1 MLSRAA
7 RSNPSCTGGDTLL
20 QARPDE
26 TARSGAM
33 GIKLGI
39 LGAGHFGRFHALKA
53 AKAAGA
59 GTVEFLGLSDAD
71 PARAALV
78 AGEAAT
84 RAWPLAELVAAADA
98 VIVAA
103 PTAFHFELASQALAA
118 GKHVFVE
125 KPIAATRE
133 QADALVAQAAA
144 AGRVLQVGHVERF
157 GAGFA
162 TLLGSAGVGRPL
174 YMEAVRIAPFRPR
187 GLDVSVVLDLM
198 IHDLDLVISLAGGA
212 PVEAVEAVGTAVCS
226 ERVDIAN
233 ARLRFAGGAQA
244 TITASRASLK
254 MERRLRVFGTEGY
267 ASLDFLARELK
278 LVRKGQGAGLDQLP
292 GHGIETLSWQDHD
305 NLEHEQAAFIAAC
318 RNGTPAV
325 VDGAAGRAALDAA
338 LRVEAAISE
347 SLGRAGLPSAP
358 G

>member
-1 MLSRAA
+1 MVL
-7 RSNPSCTGGDTLL
+7 
-20 QARPDE
+20 
-26 TARSGAM
+26 
-33 GIKLGI
+33 KLGI

-53 AKAAGA
+53 AKASAAGQV
-59 GTVEFLGLSDAD
+59 GFLGLADAN
-71 PARAALV
+71 PERAALV
-78 AGEAAT
+78 AAEAGS
-84 RAWPLAELVAAADA
+84 RAWPVEALIEAADA
-98 VIVAA
+98 LIVAA
-103 PTAFHFELASQALAA
+103 PTEFHFALASQALAA
-118 GKHVFVE
+118 GRHVFVE
-125 KPIAATRE
+125 KPIAATLE
-133 QADALVAQAAA
+133 QADALVAQAAR

-212 PVEAVEAVGTAVCS
+212 VEAVQAVGTAVCS
-226 ERVDIAN
+226 DRVDIAN

-267 ASLDFLARELK
+267 ASIDFLARELK
-278 LVRKGQGAGLDQLP
+278 LVRKGQGADLEQLP
-292 GHGIETLSWQDHD
+292 GHGIETLSWTDHD
-305 NLEHEQAAFIAAC
+305 NLEAEQAAFVRAC
-318 RNGTPAV
+318 TDGSPVV

-338 LRVEAAISE
+338 LRVEAAIRE
-347 SLGRAGLPSAP
+347 SLGAAGLPSGP

>member
-1 MLSRAA
+1 MVL
-7 RSNPSCTGGDTLL
+7 
-20 QARPDE
+20 
-26 TARSGAM
+26 
-33 GIKLGI
+33 KLGI

-53 AKAAGA
+53 AKASAAGQ
-59 GTVEFLGLSDAD
+59 VDFLGLADAN
-71 PARAALV
+71 PERAALV
-78 AGEAAT
+78 AAEAGS
-84 RAWPLAELVAAADA
+84 RAWPVEALIEAADA
-98 VIVAA
+98 LIVAA
-103 PTAFHFELASQALAA
+103 PTEFHFALASQALAA
-118 GKHVFVE
+118 GRHVFVE
-125 KPIAATRE
+125 KPIAATLE
-133 QADALVAQAAA
+133 QADALVAQAAR

-198 IHDLDLVISLAGGA
+198 IHDLDLVISLAGGV
-212 PVEAVEAVGTAVCS
+212 VEAVQAVGTAVCS
-226 ERVDIAN
+226 DRVDIAN

-267 ASLDFLARELK
+267 ASIDFLARELK
-278 LVRKGQGAGLDQLP
+278 LVRKGQGADLEQLP
-292 GHGIETLSWQDHD
+292 GHGIETLSWTDHD
-305 NLEHEQAAFIAAC
+305 NLEAEQAAFIRAC
-318 RNGTPAV
+318 SDGTPAV

-338 LRVEAAISE
+338 LRVEAAIRE
-347 SLGRAGLPSAP
+347 SLGAAGLPSGP